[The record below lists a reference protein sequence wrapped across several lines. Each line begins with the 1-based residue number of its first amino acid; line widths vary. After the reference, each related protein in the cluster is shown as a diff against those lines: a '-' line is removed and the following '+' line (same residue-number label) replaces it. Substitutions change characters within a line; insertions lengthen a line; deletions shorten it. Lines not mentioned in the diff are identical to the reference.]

1 MLKPRSKGR
10 VVLWII
16 LAALLCTLAGA
27 AAYGYFCW
35 QVPYLEAENTMLQ
48 DGKMMIQEQKDG
60 TLVLTWP
67 EGQNVDT
74 YKLEVLTAQGI
85 SVFTYETAGQ
95 TCVLPDSLARDTEYT
110 LQVSSSANWR
120 DRVRPGNASFAVKTL
135 LSPPRVNNLIWTV
148 DSDADTVTLQ
158 FDSRSD
164 TYYNMYLSDG
174 WLTHE
179 LETLTEGNA
188 QLAFGE
194 GTKFPLPDYTG
205 KYTVLF
211 DAVRESSDL
220 IFYGH
225 VHAYMQLIRE
235 DFLGT
240 KLYLKNNDLGNNAWQ
255 LFWNETKGD
264 QYEVQ
269 QWDGYDWQT
278 IEVIPKDGVLTY
290 NTGHLPKFRDFS
302 FRVIA
307 VGGQAENI
315 QSEPLNV
322 RTDVAA
328 VYSTIWPQ
336 QALDVYAD
344 ETRTEVLGK
353 VEAAKAYCVLEE
365 KEGLF
370 GIRFGDQVGYIDSNY
385 CMINLPEYM
394 EDLCYYEITNS
405 HHSLYMVH
413 DYEIPE
419 VTDTVIKGYE
429 YVELSDGEYLVPFLY
444 PAAKKLV
451 TAAKLAREEGY
462 VLKIYD
468 SYRPRKATTEIYDK
482 TEKIIGDPIPEWT
495 FKEKKERI
503 EAGLPVEP
511 TEPPTTEPPTT
522 EPTETTAPS
531 EGTDVTDPSV
541 ETVPPT
547 TEEII
552 TYEKLMTDNGR
563 YALANFLALGYSN
576 HNLGVALDLTMVNLY
591 TGEEV
596 EMQTAIHDLS
606 WNSEVKLNKEPAKKL
621 RYIMLE
627 ADFGPLESEWWH
639 FQDNDAK
646 KELDLVALQQGVSAS
661 CWMADDHGWRY
672 RTREGWYYKDCH
684 KEIDGVL
691 YTFDADG
698 YIVVDNAEDQIAETE

>member
-1 MLKPRSKGR
+1 MSKRRSKSLAW
-10 VVLWII
+10 LWIV
-16 LAALLCTLAGA
+16 LGALLLTLAGG
-27 AAYGYFCW
+27 AAYGVLGWYI
-35 QVPYLEAENTMLQ
+35 PYRDAENTMFQ
-48 DGKMMIQEQKDG
+48 DGIMTIHEQEDG
-60 TLVLTWP
+60 NLLLTWP

-74 YKLEVLTAQGI
+74 YKLDVLTAQGV
-85 SVFTYETAGQ
+85 SLFTYETVGQ
-95 TCVLPDSLARDTEYT
+95 TCVLPDSLPRDMEFT
-110 LQVSSSANWR
+110 LQISSSANWR
-120 DRVRPGNASFAVKTL
+120 DRVRPGNAVLAVKTL
-135 LSPPRVNNLIWTV
+135 LSPPRVSNLTWTA
-148 DSDADTVTLQ
+148 DSDADTVDIR
-158 FDSRSD
+158 FESRSD
-164 TYYNMYLSDG
+164 TYYHMHLSDG
-174 WLTHE
+174 WRTQT
-179 LETLTEGNA
+179 LETLTEGSA

-194 GTKFPLPDYTG
+194 GTGFPLPGFDG

-211 DAVRESSDL
+211 DAVRETPGL
-220 IFYGH
+220 TFYGN
-225 VHAYMQLIRE
+225 VNAYMQLCRE

-240 KLYLKNNDLGNNAWQ
+240 NLYLKNNDLGNNAWQ

-264 QYEVQ
+264 HYEVQ

-278 IEVIPKDGVLTY
+278 IASIPQEAELTY
-290 NTGHLPKFRDFS
+290 YTGHLEKFKDFS

-307 VGGQAENI
+307 AGGQAEDI
-315 QSEPLNV
+315 HSEPLNV
-322 RTDVAA
+322 RTGVAA

-336 QALDVYAD
+336 QALEVYTD
-344 ETRTEVLGK
+344 ETRTQVLGK

-370 GIRFGDQVGYIDSNY
+370 GILFADRIGYIDSNY

-394 EDLCYYEITNS
+394 EDLCYYNITNS

-429 YVELSDGEYLVPFLY
+429 HVELSKNEYLVPFLY

-451 TAAKLAREEGY
+451 NAAMLAREEGY

-468 SYRPRKATTEIYDK
+468 SYRPRKATTEIYEK

-511 TEPPTTEPPTT
+511 TEPPTTEP
-522 EPTETTAPS
+522 TETTAPT
-531 EGTDVTDPSV
+531 EGTDGTDPSV

-606 WNSEVKLNKEPAKKL
+606 WHSEVKLNKDPAKKL
-621 RYIMLE
+621 RAIMLE
-627 ADFGPLESEWWH
+627 AGFGPLESEWWH

-646 KELDLVALQQGVSAS
+646 KELDLVALQQGISAS
-661 CWMADDHGWRY
+661 CWMADDTGWRY
-672 RTREGWYYKDCH
+672 RTREGWYYKDCQQ
-684 KEIDGVL
+684 EVDGVV
-691 YTFDADG
+691 YTFDEEG
-698 YIVVDNAEDQIAETE
+698 YIVKE

>member
-1 MLKPRSKGR
+1 MSRPRSKGR
-10 VVLWII
+10 LVLWIVI
-16 LAALLCTLAGA
+16 ATLLCALAGV

-35 QVPYLEAENTMLQ
+35 QVPYLEAENTMLP
-48 DGKMMIQEQKDG
+48 DGRMTIHEQEDG
-60 TLVLTWP
+60 RLLLTWP

-74 YKLEVLTAQGI
+74 YKLEILTAQGI
-85 SVFTYETAGQ
+85 SLFTYETAGQ
-95 TCVLPDSLARDTEYT
+95 TCVLPDSLARDTQYT

-120 DRVRPGNASFAVKTL
+120 DKTRPGNASFAVKTL
-135 LSPPRVNNLIWTV
+135 LSPPRISNLIWTV
-148 DSDADTVTLQ
+148 DSDADTVDIR
-158 FDSRSD
+158 FDDRSD
-164 TYYNMYLSDG
+164 TYYHMYLSDG

-179 LETLTEGNA
+179 LQTLTEGET

-194 GTKFPLPDYTG
+194 GTEFPLPGFTG
-205 KYTVLF
+205 KYTILF
-211 DAVRESSDL
+211 DAVRESENL
-220 IFYGH
+220 TFYGN
-225 VHAYMQLIRE
+225 VNAYMQLCRE

-240 KLYLKNNDLGNNAWQ
+240 QLYLKNNDLGNNAWQ
-255 LFWNETKGD
+255 LFWNETKGE

-269 QWDGYDWQT
+269 QWNGYDWQT
-278 IEVIPKDGVLTY
+278 IQVIPKEGELTY
-290 NTGHLPKFRDFS
+290 YTGHLEKFKDFS

-315 QSEPLNV
+315 QSESLDV

-328 VYSTIWPQ
+328 VYSTIWPLQ
-336 QALDVYAD
+336 TLEVYTD
-344 ETRTEVLGK
+344 ETRTETLGK
-353 VEAAKAYCVLEE
+353 AEAAKAYCVLEE

-370 GIRFGDQVGYIDSNY
+370 GIWFADRIGYIDSNY

-394 EDLCYYEITNS
+394 EDLCYYNITNS

-429 YVELSDGEYLVPFLY
+429 DVELWEGEYLVPFLY
-444 PAAKKLV
+444 PSAKKLV
-451 TAAKLAREEGY
+451 EAAKLARQEGY

-468 SYRPRKATTEIYDK
+468 SYRPRKATTEIYDL

-495 FKEKKERI
+495 FQEKKDRLEQ
-503 EAGLPVEP
+503 GLPVEP
-511 TEPPTTEPPTT
+511 TEPPTTEPP
-522 EPTETTAPS
+522 ETTPPA
-531 EGTDVTDPSV
+531 EGTDGEGSSI

-563 YALANFLALGYSN
+563 YYLGNFLAYGSSN

-606 WNSEVKLNKEPAKKL
+606 WNSEVKLNNNPAKKL
-621 RYIMLE
+621 RSIMLE
-627 ADFGPLESEWWH
+627 AGFGPLESEWWH

-646 KELDLVALQQGVSAS
+646 KELKLTALQPGVNAS
-661 CWMADDHGWRY
+661 CWMADDTGWRY
-672 RTREGWYYKDCH
+672 RTKGGWYYKDCQ

-691 YTFDADG
+691 YTFNEEG
-698 YIVVDNAEDQIAETE
+698 YIVAE